1 MIRATLTTPT
11 GRSIVLL
18 GLSRANID
26 RLTMGQ
32 PIRVNLDELLPD
44 GPPPA
49 EVMISFGETEA
60 AIVAELQ
67 AGGVR
72 VPGVP
77 S

>member
-1 MIRATLTTPT
+1 VIRASWTTPT

-18 GLSRANID
+18 GLSRANVD

-32 PIRVNLDELLPD
+32 PIRVDLDELLPD
-44 GPPPA
+44 GPSPS
-49 EVMISFGETEA
+49 EVLISFGETEA

-67 AGGVR
+67 AAGVR